1 MMPLPAVASAFPT
14 LPHWPPSA
22 LPSKTPML
30 QTEVKC
36 GLFLI
41 IFFFFF
47 FTITIITQAWRL
59 GLASVGSVQL
69 KSVEKPPSLQRRSD
83 SFHQQVSVFGN
94 NKPFASVRVSKV
106 EPFRF
111 P

>member
-47 FTITIITQAWRL
+47 FYNNYYHT
-59 GLASVGSVQL
+59 G
-69 KSVEKPPSLQRRSD
+69 VE
-83 SFHQQVSVFGN
+83 
-94 NKPFASVRVSKV
+94 VRVSICGVCAVKISGKTSI
-106 EPFRF
+106 FATAQ
-111 P
+111 

>member
-1 MMPLPAVASAFPT
+1 MTPLPAVASAFLT

-47 FTITIITQAWRL
+47 FTITIITQA
-59 GLASVGSVQL
+59 
-69 KSVEKPPSLQRRSD
+69 
-83 SFHQQVSVFGN
+83 
-94 NKPFASVRVSKV
+94 
-106 EPFRF
+106 
-111 P
+111 